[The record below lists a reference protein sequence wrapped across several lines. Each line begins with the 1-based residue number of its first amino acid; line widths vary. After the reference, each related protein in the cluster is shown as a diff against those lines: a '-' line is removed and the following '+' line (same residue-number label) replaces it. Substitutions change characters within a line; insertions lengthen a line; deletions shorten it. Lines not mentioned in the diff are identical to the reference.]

1 MRYRYIHTMSASD
14 RSVFNIWIRA
24 VVVFYASLGLLT
36 ALALVAYRY
45 GTDHEQIQIVNSHR
59 LPS

>member
-1 MRYRYIHTMSASD
+1 MRYRYKHTMSASD
-14 RSVFNIWIRA
+14 RSVFNRWMRA

-36 ALALVAYRY
+36 ALALIAYRY
-45 GTDHEQIQIVNSHR
+45 GTDHEQIQIVNSRR